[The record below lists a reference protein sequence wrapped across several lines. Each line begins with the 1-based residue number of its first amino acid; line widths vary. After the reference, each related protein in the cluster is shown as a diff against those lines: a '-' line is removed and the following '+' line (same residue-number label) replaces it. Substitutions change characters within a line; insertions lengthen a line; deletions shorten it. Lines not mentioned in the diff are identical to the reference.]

1 MPDSHP
7 SRRTVLGAVA
17 ATAAAPLLAGVPAAR
32 AAAPASARRGDL
44 LFVSPWKGTQI
55 YGARFDV
62 GSGALTSLGPVGDA
76 PSNWTVRH
84 PAKPLLY
91 VGSSEDGGIVH
102 TYAVDRTTGALT
114 RTGAPVRTDEGG
126 TAGGGISYLGVDRP
140 SRTLLVANFEAGLA
154 ASLPLP
160 GGMPG
165 QPVSVV
171 KDTGSGPNPR
181 QSGPHV
187 HHVTI
192 DPTGRRALV
201 ADFGADRVLVHGFD
215 RSTGAI
221 TPGTGAY
228 ASAPG
233 SGPRRILFHPRGRTA
248 YVLNELSG
256 DLETLA
262 WHDGTLTPRQRLA
275 LDSDA
280 FTGTKSGAE
289 LALSRDGR
297 FAYASSRGENVLVVF
312 AADQRTG
319 LLTLVQRV
327 PSGGLKPWSFT
338 LHRGGDWLLAA
349 NQASNTVTVFAVDR
363 RKGTLSAAGAPVSFP
378 APACLTFFDR

>member
-1 MPDSHP
+1 MPDSLP

-32 AAAPASARRGDL
+32 ASARRDGL

-55 YGARFDV
+55 HGARFDA

-76 PSNWTVRH
+76 PSNWTARH

-102 TYAVDRTTGALT
+102 TYAVDPATGALT
-114 RTGAPVRTDEGG
+114 RTGTSVHTDEGG

-154 ASLPLP
+154 ASLPLAK
-160 GGMPG
+160 GVPG

-171 KDTGSGPNPR
+171 RDTGSGPNPR
-181 QSGPHV
+181 QNGPHV

-192 DPTGRRALV
+192 DPAGRRALV
-201 ADFGADRVLVHGFD
+201 ADFGADRVLVHRFD

-221 TPGTGAY
+221 TPGTWAY

-233 SGPRRILFHPRGRTA
+233 SGPRRILFHPSGRTA

-256 DLETLA
+256 DLETLD
-262 WHDGTLTPRQRLA
+262 WRDGTLTPRQRLA

-289 LALSRDGR
+289 LALSADGR
-297 FAYASSRGENVLVVF
+297 FVYASSRGENVLVVF
-312 AADQRTG
+312 AADARTG
-319 LLTLVQRV
+319 LLTLVQRI
-327 PSGGLKPWSFT
+327 PSGGLKPWSLT
-338 LHRGGDWLLAA
+338 LHPGGGWLLAA

-363 RKGTLSAAGAPVSFP
+363 RKGTLTAAGAPVAFP

>member
-7 SRRTVLGAVA
+7 SRRTVLGAA
-17 ATAAAPLLAGVPAAR
+17 AAAAAAPLLAGVPAAR
-32 AAAPASARRGDL
+32 AAARRGDL

-55 YGARFDV
+55 YGARFDA

-76 PSNWTVRH
+76 PSNWTAPH

-102 TYAVDRTTGALT
+102 TYAVDRATGALT
-114 RTGAPVRTDEGG
+114 RTGTPVRTDGGG

-154 ASLPLP
+154 ASLPLAKGLP
-160 GGMPG
+160 GTPA
-165 QPVSVV
+165 SVV
-171 KDTGSGPNPR
+171 ADTGSGPNPR
-181 QSGPHV
+181 QNGPHV

-192 DPTGRRALV
+192 DPSGRRALV
-201 ADFGADRVLVHGFD
+201 ADFGADRVFVRGFD

-221 TPGTGAY
+221 TPGSGAY

-256 DLETLA
+256 DLETLG

-275 LDSDA
+275 LDSGA
-280 FTGTKSGAE
+280 FTGAKSGAE
-289 LALSRDGR
+289 LALSGDGR
-297 FAYASSRGENVLVVF
+297 FVYASSRGENVLVVF
-312 AADQRTG
+312 AADGRTG
-319 LLTLVQRV
+319 LLRLVQRV

-338 LHRGGDWLLAA
+338 LHRGGGWLLAA
-349 NQASNTVTVFAVDR
+349 NQASDTVTVFAVDR
-363 RKGTLSAAGAPVSFP
+363 RKGTLSAAGAPVPFP

>member
-1 MPDSHP
+1 MSESHP
-7 SRRTVLGAVA
+7 SRRSILGAVA

-32 AAAPASARRGDL
+32 AAARRGDL

-55 YGARFDV
+55 HGARFDP
-62 GSGALTSLGPVGDA
+62 GSGALTPLGPVGDA
-76 PSNWTVRH
+76 PSNWTARH

-102 TYAVDRTTGALT
+102 TYAIDRTTGALT
-114 RTGAPVRTDEGG
+114 RTGAPVRTDAGG

-140 SRTLLVANFEAGLA
+140 SGTLLVANFEAGLA
-154 ASLPLP
+154 ASLPLAKGLP
-160 GGMPG
+160 GP
-165 QPVSVV
+165 PVSVV
-171 KDTGSGPNPR
+171 QDTGSGPNPR
-181 QSGPHV
+181 QNGPHV

-192 DPTGRRALV
+192 DPTGRHALV
-201 ADFGADRVLVHGFD
+201 ADFGVDRVLVRGFD
-215 RSTGAI
+215 RSTGVI
-221 TPGTGAY
+221 TPGTGWY
-228 ASAPG
+228 ATAPG
-233 SGPRRILFHPRGRTA
+233 SGPRRVLFHHRGRTV

-256 DLETLA
+256 DLETLD
-262 WHDGTLTPRQRLA
+262 WRHGTLTPRQRLP

-289 LALSRDGR
+289 LASSGDGR
-297 FAYASSRGENVLVVF
+297 FVYASSRGENTLVVF
-312 AADQRTG
+312 AADARTG
-319 LLTLVQRV
+319 LLTLVQRI

-363 RKGTLSAAGAPVSFP
+363 TRGTLTAAGAPVPFP
-378 APACLTFFDR
+378 APACLTFLDR

>member
-7 SRRTVLGAVA
+7 SRRTVLAAV
-17 ATAAAPLLAGVPAAR
+17 AAAPLLAGVPAAR
-32 AAAPASARRGDL
+32 AAAARRGDDL

-55 YGARFDV
+55 YGARFDA
-62 GSGALTSLGPVGDA
+62 GTGALTSLGPVGDA
-76 PSNWTVRH
+76 PSNWTAPH

-91 VGSSEDGGIVH
+91 VGSSEDGGIVY
-102 TYAVDRTTGALT
+102 TYAVDRANGTLT

-154 ASLPLP
+154 ASLRLPLP
-160 GGMPG
+160 KGMPG
-165 QPVSVV
+165 TPVSVV
-171 KDTGSGPNPR
+171 RDTGTGPNPR
-181 QSGPHV
+181 QNGPHV

-201 ADFGADRVLVHGFD
+201 ADFGADRVFVNGFD

-221 TPGTGAY
+221 TPGTGSY
-228 ASAPG
+228 ASTPG

-256 DLETLA
+256 DLETLG

-280 FTGTKSGAE
+280 FTGTRSGAE
-289 LALSRDGR
+289 LALSGDGR
-297 FAYASSRGENVLVVF
+297 FVYASSRGENVLVVF
-312 AADQRTG
+312 AADERTG

-338 LHRGGDWLLAA
+338 LHRGGHWLLAA